1 MRKITLLIV
10 IFCVQIA
17 FSQVPD
23 WQWARSMNI
32 HFNTWKQY
40 AAIDN
45 NGNTI
50 VITDFITPTVTFGN
64 ITVTNDSPS
73 YYYSDIALVKYDN
86 QGNVV
91 WAKRYGGPD
100 MDQATAITTD
110 QAGNF
115 YIAGGFLGSIVFD
128 SVTLTAGPTGAA
140 GNFIAKF
147 NADGNLIFAKKVTN
161 DSSATAINSIKTD
174 DAENIYLT
182 GFFNTPSIQLGVIT
196 LNYED
201 YNSAGAG
208 SSNRSYVAKM
218 DSQGNYLWAKASQS
232 SDAHYIGIMPYGLDV
247 DTNGN
252 VYVGGHFGCNTIRF
266 GAITLTKTAP
276 IYNFNFNM
284 YLVKYDSNGNEL
296 WARNT
301 GSNYDNGTC
310 TRTVKTDS
318 QNNVYAAGYFSN
330 TINFGATTLN
340 ATGGSQQFIVKYDT
354 DGNVLWAKAASATPG
369 YNTIHAIDVDE
380 NNNVFT
386 AGTYNNTQMDFGNG
400 VSLTN
405 SIVTDGAVFVVKY
418 TSGGDAVWAR
428 KATSLNANNA
438 LNIECKSENEIY
450 VCGTF
455 NNPTMT
461 FGNQMV
467 TKSENN
473 VDLYLAK
480 LYYEP
485 LSTTDWNA
493 NKVKVYPNPAKDK
506 LFLSQSDFTTYTI
519 YNIVGAKVTSG
530 SLHPE
535 AGTIDVGML
544 TKGIYMLQLSKSELK
559 SETIK
564 IIKE

>member
-1 MRKITLLIV
+1 MQKITLLITL
-10 IFCVQIA
+10 FCIRFA

-23 WQWARSMNI
+23 WQWARNMDI
-32 HFNTWKQY
+32 HFNTWKQFS
-40 AAIDN
+40 AVDA
-45 NGNTI
+45 NGNNI
-50 VITDFITPTVTFGN
+50 VITDFITPTITFGN
-64 ITVTNDSPS
+64 ITLSNYSPS
-73 YYYSDIALVKYDN
+73 YYYSDIAIVKYDN

-91 WAKRYGGPD
+91 WAKSYGGPRV
-100 MDQATAITTD
+100 DQATAITID

-115 YIAGGFLGSIVFD
+115 YIVGGFLDSIVFD
-128 SVTLTAGPTGAA
+128 SVTLTADPTGAA

-147 NADGNLIFAKKVTN
+147 DTNGNLIFAKKVTN
-161 DSSATAINSIKTD
+161 DSSATAINCIKTD
-174 DAENIYLT
+174 NAENIYLT
-182 GFFNTPSIQLGVIT
+182 GFFNTPSIQLGSIT

-201 YNSAGAG
+201 YISAG

-232 SDAHYIGIMPYGLDV
+232 SDAHYLGIMPYGLDV

-266 GAITLTKTAP
+266 GAITLTKTAT
-276 IYNFNFNM
+276 IYTFNFNM
-284 YLVKYDSNGNEL
+284 YLVKYDTNGNEL

-310 TRTVKTDS
+310 TRTVKTDLN
-318 QNNVYAAGYFSN
+318 NNVYAAGYFSN
-330 TINFGATTLN
+330 TVNFGTTTLN
-340 ATGGSQQFIVKYDT
+340 ASGGSQQFIVKYDPS
-354 DGNVLWAKAASATPG
+354 GNVLWAKAATATAG
-369 YNTIHAIDVDE
+369 YNTIHSIDVDE
-380 NNNVFT
+380 NNCLYT
-386 AGTYNNTQMDFGNG
+386 AGTYNNTQLNFGNG

-405 SIVTDGAVFVVKY
+405 TVPTDGAVFVVKY
-418 TSGGDAVWAR
+418 TSEGEAVWAR
-428 KATSLNANNA
+428 KATSLNANNG
-438 LNIECKSENEIY
+438 LNIDCKSQNEIY

-473 VDLYLAK
+473 SDLYLAK

-485 LSTTDWNA
+485 LGTTDWNL
-493 NKVKVYPNPAKDK
+493 NESKVYPNPATDK
-506 LFLSQSDFTTYTI
+506 LFLSQPEAFTTYTI
-519 YNIVGAKVTSG
+519 YNMVGAKVISG
-530 SLHPE
+530 SIRRE
-535 AGTIDVGML
+535 TGSIDINRL
-544 TKGIYMLQLSKSELK
+544 TKGVYILQLSNNGSK